1 MDDLKP
7 TTPDPTGRP
16 AAPPVVV
23 SNPHSEK
30 PVPAREEGMRPEA
43 AANPNVRPEQ
53 DEPNGPVGGLIGAAA
68 SEAALAT
75 PSSAPTGADA
85 RVLEQMGV
93 ESEGIESGQLL
104 GLVAAVVF
112 AIVALGVVL
121 VYLFYIPY
129 RQQVG
134 DTASDVGD
142 YPELEQSRTEARA
155 KLGQYARADS
165 VYVVPVERAMALV
178 AAEYRGGDSTAA
190 ANQPTTF
197 QQFNTLMTNR
207 GAGAAVQRPA
217 TRSVASR
224 LPNNSPD
231 GLRLVPGAPAA
242 PGRTN
247 EEVGVDDDQRDVS
260 PTTLG
265 DVQSE

>member
-1 MDDLKP
+1 MDDPTP
-7 TTPDPTGRP
+7 TTPNP
-16 AAPPVVV
+16 AHETSTTSPAVVP
-23 SNPHSEK
+23 NPHADA
-30 PVPAREEGMRPEA
+30 PAPHRPEGMRPEA
-43 AANPNVRPEQ
+43 AANLDARPEQ
-53 DEPNGPVGGLIGAAA
+53 DEPGGPLAGLVGAASTQA
-68 SEAALAT
+68 VNEAA
-75 PSSAPTGADA
+75 PVSADA
-85 RVLEQMGV
+85 SVLEQMGV
-93 ESEGIESGQLL
+93 EGEGIESGQLL
-104 GLVAAVVF
+104 GLVAATIF
-112 AIVALGVVL
+112 AVAALAVVL
-121 VYLFYIPY
+121 IYLFYIPF

-155 KLGQYARADS
+155 KLGQYARVDS
-165 VYVVPVERAMALV
+165 VYTVPVERAMALV

-190 ANQPTTF
+190 ANQPTTS

-242 PGRTN
+242 PGQTN
-247 EEVGVDDDQRDVS
+247 EEVGVDDDQRDVP